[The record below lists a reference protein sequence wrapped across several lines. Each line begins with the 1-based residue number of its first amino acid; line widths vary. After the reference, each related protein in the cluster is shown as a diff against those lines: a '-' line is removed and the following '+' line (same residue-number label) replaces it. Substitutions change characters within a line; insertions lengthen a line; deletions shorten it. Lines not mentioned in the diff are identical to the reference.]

1 LQIDISFKLFLR
13 LLKLKECFE
22 KGFCLLSAA
31 AKVMAGTSGSLILF
45 TWRVAGAT
53 MATARH
59 TVIRF
64 HIHIRTKHKTTPT
77 ALYCRAIFFE
87 REIFNYE
94 VACCLLGD
102 HRLGL
107 QWLDRIPS
115 RRLLSPTATDDVD
128 VRDGYVLLG

>member
-1 LQIDISFKLFLR
+1 MFLR
-13 LLKLKECFE
+13 LLKLKECLE
-22 KGFCLLSAA
+22 RLLSPFR
-31 AKVMAGTSGSLILF
+31 GCQRYSGNIRFSHLLF

-64 HIHIRTKHKTTPT
+64 HIHIQTKHKTTPT
-77 ALYCRAIFFE
+77 ALYCRALFFE
-87 REIFNYE
+87 REIFNCE

-115 RRLLSPTATDDVD
+115 RRLLFPTATDDVD